1 MGATQDKRLHPVI
14 SVRNIGGID
23 ETEVTLASG
32 VTALTGRNATNRTSL
47 LQALMAA
54 LGSERAS
61 LKADADE
68 GTVTLELGD
77 ETYTRTL
84 TRSNGTIATSGDPYL
99 DDPELADLFAF
110 LLESNEA
117 RRAVARGDDLRDLI
131 MRPIDTD
138 RIQAEIEQLES
149 EKRNL
154 DERLDELDTLANR
167 LPELERERSRLESD
181 LEAKRED
188 LADKEAEIED
198 VDADLDE
205 TRSEKEALEEK
216 LDELRDVRS
225 RLEDTRFDID
235 TEKESLEALQAEVA
249 ELEDDLDDV
258 GDVDERAVDDLDS
271 EIRQLRDRK
280 QEIEA
285 TMSELQSVVQFNEEM
300 LEGTSQDVA
309 DALRTDDDAGS
320 ETDGSLTDQLVE
332 DTDTVVCWT
341 CGSEVDR
348 EEIETTLDRLRELRR
363 EKRSERN
370 ELGSE
375 IDDLQAEKRTI
386 EEERRKRE
394 EATRRLEQLE
404 SEIDDRE
411 TRLEELRTTRD
422 EFADEIATLEEEVEA
437 LEQDDYGDILDL
449 HKEAN
454 QLEVEIGRIEDDLEA
469 VEEEIGEVE
478 DELATRDDLESQRE
492 SVQEELTELRTRV
505 DQIEAQAVEEFNEHM
520 ATVLNL
526 LDYENLDRIWIE
538 RTEREVR
545 EGRRKVSKT
554 AFTMH
559 VVRSTESGAT
569 YEDTMDHLSE
579 SEREVTGLVFALAG
593 YLVHDVYEEVPF
605 ILLDS
610 LEAIDSDRI
619 AALVDYFSEYSD
631 YLVTALLPE
640 DAAALDE
647 SYERV
652 TEI

>member
-1 MGATQDKRLHPVI
+1 MGATQDRRLHPVI

-23 ETEVTLASG
+23 ETEVTLAAG

-154 DERLDELDTLANR
+154 DDRLDELDSLANR
-167 LPELERERSRLESD
+167 LPELERERARLDSD
-181 LEAKRED
+181 LEDKREE

-198 VDADLDE
+198 LDADLDE

-235 TEKESLEALQAEVA
+235 TEKESLEALQAEVE
-249 ELEDDLDDV
+249 ELEAELDDV
-258 GDVDERAVDDLDS
+258 DDVDERAVDDLDS

-375 IDDLQAEKRTI
+375 IDDLQAEKRTV
-386 EEERRKRE
+386 EEQRRKRE
-394 EATRRLEQLE
+394 EATRRLERLE

-411 TRLEELRTTRD
+411 VRLEELRTTRD
-422 EFADEIATLEEEVEA
+422 EFADEIETLEEEVEA

-454 QLEVEIGRIEDDLEA
+454 QLEVEIGRIEDDLET

-478 DELATRDDLESQRE
+478 DELATRDDMESQRE

-619 AALVDYFSEYSD
+619 AALVDYFSEYAD